1 MSSIA
6 ATAPPRFS
14 GSFRVSIGAIAFL
27 VLLAI
32 LALPAG
38 MARAQSYSFSNVQ
51 VQGNQ
56 RIETGTI
63 LSYLG
68 FGQGETVSAAE
79 VNAAARRIR
88 DTGLFETVSVTPRG
102 GTLVIAVDENPT
114 VNRISFEGNSR
125 LSDDELGPLVRS
137 QPRRVYSPVQ
147 AEADTARIVQAYIEQ
162 GRVNASVTPRI
173 IARSDNRVDL
183 VFEIFEGG
191 VTEVER
197 ISFVG
202 NRTYSDRRLRRV
214 LETKQAGL
222 LRAIIQNDTFIAD
235 RIEFD
240 RQVLTDFYRSR
251 GYVDFEVLNVDV
263 ALTRGRDAY
272 LITFN
277 VQEGQKFRVGDVQ
290 VTSEVAEAN
299 PALFEQALRL
309 RSGAVYSPTLIER
322 DIARLERLAIRE
334 GLTLVRADPR
344 ISRNDRALTLDVNFA
359 LVRGE
364 RIFVERIDIE
374 GNTTTLDRVIRSQFE
389 VVEGDPF
396 NPRQIRQSAER
407 IRALGFFS
415 NVDVNTSQGSAPDQV
430 VVDVDVEEGP
440 TGSLSFGGN
449 YSTDN
454 GFSLLASYN
463 QRNLLGRGQALAF
476 DLQWSQDAQNLSLDF
491 TEPRLLGRDLRF
503 GFAVNYRQTDNEG
516 ATLYD
521 TQNFGLR
528 PSLNFPVSENGRL
541 TVYYEYDYTDLFN
554 IDTTSAYIADDA
566 GSVGTNSLGY
576 TYSFDT
582 RRTGLNP
589 TAGVLLRFGQQFGF
603 GDDTFVKTS
612 AEATAQTLVLN
623 EEVTLRATI
632 EGGALSYNDG
642 QSRITDRYFLGSS
655 IMRGFEPGGVGPRD
669 KTTDDALGGNYYA
682 VARLEAE
689 FPLGLPE
696 EYGITGGVFLDHGSV
711 WDIGQPTGGNVDY
724 NDYTPRTI
732 AGVSI
737 FWTTPIGPLR
747 FNFSE
752 PIDVQPRDETQ
763 GFDLTIST
771 EF

>member
-1 MSSIA
+1 
-6 ATAPPRFS
+6 
-14 GSFRVSIGAIAFL
+14 
-27 VLLAI
+27 
-32 LALPAG
+32 